1 MATRPSR
8 FPTRI
13 LLSAAALGAAGGVY
27 VVALNWA
34 SVLTGAIAY
43 YIYAATIALWA
54 LPVFVSQAL
63 LRRPGIALLTA
74 VIMALINAAF
84 TPFGVQQLANFVVV
98 GLLMELPFA
107 VTLYRRWSK
116 RMFWIAHPISALLQ
130 SAIYTVSVI
139 LAFEAVPWWALTIAI
154 VGGIISSFVV
164 TWLGQLIAGRLRKAG
179 LGGREVARPAQAE
192 TVASDPLAPKPLAT
206 EA

>member
-1 MATRPSR
+1 MATR
-8 FPTRI
+8 FPTRV

-54 LPVFVSQAL
+54 LPVYVSQAL
-63 LRRPGIALLTA
+63 LRRPGIALLTS
-74 VIMALINAAF
+74 VIMGLINAAF
-84 TPFGVQQLANFVVV
+84 TPFGVQQLTNFVVV
-98 GLLMELPFA
+98 GIVMELPFA

-116 RMFWIAHPISALLQ
+116 RFFWIAQPISALLQ

-139 LAFEAVPWWALTIAI
+139 LAFEAVPAWALVVAI

-179 LGGREVARPAQAE
+179 LGGREVVRPAAAE
-192 TVASDPLAPKPLAT
+192 PAPADPVSS

>member
-1 MATRPSR
+1 MATR
-8 FPTRI
+8 FPTRV

-43 YIYAATIALWA
+43 YAYAATIALWA
-54 LPVFVSQAL
+54 LPVFVAQAL
-63 LRRPGIALLTA
+63 LRRPGIALLTS
-74 VIMALINAAF
+74 VIMGLINAAF
-84 TPFGVQQLANFVVV
+84 TPFGVQQLMNFVVV
-98 GLLMELPFA
+98 GIVMELPFA

-116 RMFWIAHPISALLQ
+116 RFFWVAHPVSALLQ

-139 LAFEAVPWWALTIAI
+139 LAFEAVPWWALAIAI
-154 VGGIISSFVV
+154 VGGVISSFVV

-179 LGGREVARPAQAE
+179 LGGREVV
-192 TVASDPLAPKPLAT
+192 TSAT
-206 EA
+206 A

>member
-1 MATRPSR
+1 MATR
-8 FPTRI
+8 FPTRV

-54 LPVFVSQAL
+54 LPVYVSQAL
-63 LRRPGIALLTA
+63 LRRPGIALLTS
-74 VIMALINAAF
+74 VIMGLINAAF
-84 TPFGVQQLANFVVV
+84 TPFGVEQLTNFVVV
-98 GLLMELPFA
+98 GIVMELPFA

-116 RMFWIAHPISALLQ
+116 RFFWIAQPISALLQ

-139 LAFEAVPWWALTIAI
+139 LAFEAVPAWALVVAI

-179 LGGREVARPAQAE
+179 LGGREVVRPAAAE
-192 TVASDPLAPKPLAT
+192 PAPADPVSS

>member
-1 MATRPSR
+1 MATR
-8 FPTRI
+8 FPTRV

-54 LPVFVSQAL
+54 LPVYVSQAL
-63 LRRPGIALLTA
+63 LRRPGIALLTS
-74 VIMALINAAF
+74 VIMGLINAAF
-84 TPFGVQQLANFVVV
+84 TPFGVQQLINFVVV
-98 GLLMELPFA
+98 GIVMELPFA

-116 RMFWIAHPISALLQ
+116 RFFWIAQPISALLQ
-130 SAIYTVSVI
+130 SAIYTVSVV
-139 LAFEAVPWWALTIAI
+139 LAFEAVPAWALVVAI

-179 LGGREVARPAQAE
+179 LGGREVVRPAAAPVEQAVPE
-192 TVASDPLAPKPLAT
+192 TSA
-206 EA
+206 